1 MSGPETLL
9 AVFAHPDDESFRCGG
24 TLALLAGRGVRVWV
38 LCATRGEAGVPG
50 LSPEQAG
57 QVREREL
64 RCACCALGI
73 ESPRFLDYRD
83 GTLAQVDED
92 QAIEQ
97 VVRAVRELR
106 PQVLLSWP
114 PDGVSGHPDHVAVS
128 RWTGEAFRRL
138 GLSAV
143 LSLSK
148 DSRRRIET
156 KAGPLSLYHIVVPR
170 SLAQALGMNHLHT
183 VPDEAVTL
191 AVDVSTVWEAKMA
204 AIRCHRTQMDGSPIL
219 SASEERRWLFLG
231 TECFRLEVA
240 RPDSLAGL
248 SKDFFGQVQGGK
260 LP

>member
-64 RCACCALGI
+64 RCACRALGI
-73 ESPRFLDYRD
+73 EPPRFLDYQD
-83 GTLAQVDED
+83 GTLAQVDEG
-92 QAIEQ
+92 QAVER

-106 PQVLLSWP
+106 PQVLLTWP

-128 RWTGEAFRRL
+128 YWTGEAFRQAADPAAYPEHEAE
-138 GLSAV
+138 GLSPHV
-143 LSLSK
+143 V
-148 DSRRRIET
+148 
-156 KAGPLSLYHIVVPR
+156 AGLYHIVVPR
-170 SLAQALGMNHLHT
+170 SLAQALEMNHLHT

-191 AVDVSTVWEAKMA
+191 AVDVSAVWEAKMA

-219 SASEERRWLFLG
+219 SASEERRRLFLG
-231 TECFRLEVA
+231 TEHFRLEVV

-248 SKDFFGQVQGGK
+248 SKDFFG
-260 LP
+260 